1 MHQMQD
7 RVSFHRFRVALFFC
21 GVFVFVLYA
30 TPHSASAQLF
40 DQDSN
45 AGSAPLL
52 VDVYT
57 GPQSYRELQEIES
70 ETVFDAEDIS
80 QEIRKGAQKEAALS
94 YGARAGLS
102 KRTYEIRQYLINQ
115 ERSLDKIY
123 DFRRLLLRAP
133 SGLLMEP
140 PIIDE
145 ALDNLIIDDGGQGAA
160 VADRILNIDRPAK
173 IVTAARDWRTY
184 LERQWGDVPPPPD
197 ILLPQDYT
205 ERVNWRKWVEKGWRE
220 GYAQAEEIFQTDLDR
235 LVADFRGM
243 VRYRV
248 LLAQD
253 MVSAPFALHEDRG
266 ITGGGNE
273 LRIGDRAVKITGPS
287 ELKPGAETWQPAD
300 R

>member
-1 MHQMQD
+1 MHQTLD
-7 RVSFHRFRVALFFC
+7 KLSFTSLFICLLTC
-21 GVFVFVLYA
+21 GMLVFSVPV
-30 TPHSASAQLF
+30 SAQLF
-40 DQDSN
+40 SN
-45 AGSAPLL
+45 DDMTQGQSFD
-52 VDVYT
+52 DVYT
-57 GPQSYRELQEIES
+57 GPQSYRELQEVEP
-70 ETVFDAEDIS
+70 EGDFDAEEFS
-80 QEIRKGAQKEAALS
+80 QEIRLDAQKEAALS

-102 KRTYEIRQYLINQ
+102 KRTFEIRQYIKTQ
-115 ERSLDKIY
+115 ERMLDKIY

-145 ALDNLIIDDGGQGAA
+145 ALDNLIIEDGGQSAA
-160 VADRILNIDRPAK
+160 VADQIFNIDRPAK
-173 IVTAARDWRTY
+173 IVTASRDWRTY
-184 LERQWGDVPPPPD
+184 LERQWGDVPAPPD
-197 ILLPQDYT
+197 VLLPQNYT

-220 GYAQAEEIFQTDLDR
+220 GYSQAEEIFQTDLDR
-235 LVADFRGM
+235 LVADFKGM

-266 ITGGGNE
+266 ITGGGDQ

-287 ELKPGAETWQPAD
+287 ELKPGAEKWQPAD